1 MSYQGAR
8 AALVLSCILVTACG
22 AKTLDFTSPDGGA
35 GNFGTTAG
43 AGGTTGG
50 ATGTG
55 ATGGSAGA
63 GATGVT
69 TGTGATG
76 GGTGTGATGGSAG
89 SGGATG
95 GAAGAGGANPGPF
108 VTKAQRPRPTKI
120 DLLFMIDNS
129 SSMTDKQQILGEAVT
144 ELVDR
149 LIEPLCM
156 DPVTGRII
164 GVPTN
169 GVCTVGELM
178 FEPVKDIHIGIITSS
193 LGGHGAYD
201 VCDDAV
207 DIARG
212 RTDPHN
218 DDRAHL
224 VSRGVQGRNV
234 PTFNNKGFL
243 NYNPSLPGALS
254 NASAVAVPF
263 DEMVKGVGQHGC
275 GHEAS
280 LEAVYRFLID
290 PEPYDTIAIDTSIG
304 GYGQA
309 TLRGTDQTLLQQR
322 ADFLRPDSLVSI
334 VLVTDENDCS
344 IVDGGQGFYALLPPV
359 PGTGKSVLK
368 GGTSKCLENPNDP
381 CCFNCGQQQPPPGCP
396 PTLGDPQCD
405 KGELSI
411 VEDQPSLRCFNQ
423 KQRYGVEFLYPV
435 QRYID
440 GFTHLQ
446 VPNRRGEPV
455 PNPLLNDFTCPGGP
469 CAAPRDTS
477 LVLVTGIIGVPW
489 QDIAVDSNDLTRGY
503 KTAQQLRNEDVWANI
518 LGDPKNP
525 AGPVLPRDPHMI
537 ESIKPRNGLPG
548 PGSAPNADRIHGH
561 EWDPSKDMA
570 EPNADLQY
578 ACIFPLAQP
587 KTCIEAA
594 DCDCFGPNIADV
606 QNPLCQNLQGQYTT
620 TQMRAKAY
628 PGTRILQVLQGIGD
642 QAIVGSICP
651 ANVADKQ
658 REDFGFTPAL
668 TALIRKLRQP
678 LGDQCLPVALP
689 MDAASGQTPCSVI
702 EVYNSPTCNCS
713 NEPARLPARE
723 DLLTEEMKAA
733 GNCRCEIMQL
743 SGAAQNVCRS
753 QLSPP
758 TTGDNGWCYVDPA
771 QQSDTSCTMVRT
783 CQRDQQRRVHFI
795 NTNSEPRPGATA
807 YLTCALPPI
816 APLPGRCQ

>member
-8 AALVLSCILVTACG
+8 AALVLSSILVTACG
-22 AKTLDFTSPDGGA
+22 AKTLDFTGPDGGA
-35 GNFGTTAG
+35 GNSGTTAG
-43 AGGTTGG
+43 SGGTTGG

-63 GATGVT
+63 GATG
-69 TGTGATG
+69 
-76 GGTGTGATGGSAG
+76 GSAG

-95 GAAGAGGANPGPF
+95 GAAGANPGPF

-129 SSMTDKQQILGEAVT
+129 SSMTDKQQILGEAVP

-149 LIEPLCM
+149 LIEPLCI
-156 DPVTGRII
+156 DPITGRTI
-164 GVPTN
+164 GAPIN
-169 GVCTVGELM
+169 GVCTVGELT
-178 FEPVKDIHIGIITSS
+178 FEPLKDIHIGIITSS
-193 LGGHGAYD
+193 LGSHGASD
-201 VCDDAV
+201 VCSDQIDTS
-207 DIARG
+207 RG
-212 RTDPHN
+212 RSDPHN
-218 DDRAHL
+218 NDRAHL
-224 VSRGVQGRNV
+224 VTRGIGGVTV
-234 PTFNNKGFL
+234 PTFNSKGFL
-243 NYNPSLPGALS
+243 NYNPSAAGALNS
-254 NASAVAVPF
+254 AIAVAVPF
-263 DEMVKGVGQHGC
+263 AEMVRGVGQHGC
-275 GHEAS
+275 GYEAS

-290 PEPYDTIAIDTSIG
+290 PEPYDRIAVDTTIG

-309 TLRGTDQTLLQQR
+309 VLQGTDQALLQQR

-344 IVDGGQGFYALLPPV
+344 IVDGGQGFYPLLPPV
-359 PGTGKSVLK
+359 VGAGKSVLQ

-381 CCFNCGQQQPPPGCP
+381 CCFNCVVQQPPSGCP
-396 PTLGDPQCD
+396 PTQGDPQCD
-405 KGELSI
+405 KGQLSMT
-411 VEDQPSLRCFNQ
+411 EDQPNLRCFNQ

-455 PNPLLNDFTCPGGP
+455 PNPLLHDFTCTGGP

-503 KTAQQLRNEDVWANI
+503 KTAQQLRNEDIWANI
-518 LGDPKNP
+518 VGDPKNS

-548 PGSAPNADRIHGH
+548 PGSGPNADRIHGH
-561 EWDPSKDMA
+561 EWDPSKDTA

-578 ACIFPLAQP
+578 ACIFPLSQP
-587 KTCIEAA
+587 KTCNEAA

-606 QNPLCQNLQGQYTT
+606 QNPLCQNAQGQYTT
-620 TQMRAKAY
+620 TQLRAKAY

-642 QAIVGSICP
+642 QAVVGSICP
-651 ANVADKQ
+651 ANVTDKT
-658 REDFGFTPAL
+658 RDDYGFTPVLDAV
-668 TALIRKLRQP
+668 IRKLRQP

-689 MDAASGQTPCSVI
+689 MDTASGQTPCSVI

-723 DLLTEEMKAA
+723 SLLTEEMKAA

-753 QLSPP
+753 QLNPP
-758 TTGDNGWCYVDPA
+758 TSDNGWCYVDPA
-771 QQSDTSCTMVRT
+771 QQSDASCTMVRT
-783 CQRDQQRRVHFI
+783 CQRDQQRRVQFI
-795 NTNSEPRPGATA
+795 NVNSEPRPGATS
-807 YLTCALPPI
+807 YLNCALPPV